1 MNNRTLLVI
10 FLLLLGVYGATKL
23 FSRKGSSDRS
33 FKTELIQ
40 IDTANV
46 TSIVLQPK
54 TDDFAE
60 IILKKEGTQ
69 WLATQGNV
77 TTKATSNAILS
88 LLRTLTLIKTE
99 RVAAKSK
106 EKWNEYEVAEGQ
118 GSRVKVY
125 DGSTLLEDFIVGRF
139 APNQQMQNGTSFVRL
154 SSEDE
159 VYAVQGFLSFTFNQG
174 FNSFRDRGLLQLT
187 PADITYF
194 SFSSPDG
201 TAININKTN
210 GQWFYETTPLDST
223 KVANY
228 LSNISNTSGNEFAD
242 DFDELQSTHLLNN
255 TLTISGN
262 NITSPIIIK
271 SYATD
276 NEELPY
282 VIQSSQNTDAL
293 FRSKLDGVY
302 EKLFKTVIDF
312 TN

>member
-40 IDTANV
+40 IDTTSV
-46 TSIVLQPK
+46 SSIVLQPK
-54 TDDFAE
+54 TDDFEE
-60 IILKKEGTQ
+60 ITLKKEGTQ

-77 TTKATSNAILS
+77 TTKATPGSVLS

-106 EKWNEYEVAEGQ
+106 EKWKDYEVAEGQ

-125 DGSTLLEDFIVGRF
+125 NGSTLLEDFIVGRF

-154 SSEDE
+154 TSEDE
-159 VYAVQGFLSFTFNQG
+159 VYAVQGFLSFTFSQG
-174 FNSFRDRGLLQLT
+174 FDSFRDRSLLNLT

-201 TAININKTN
+201 TALNMNKTN
-210 GQWFYETTPLDST
+210 GQWFYETTALDST
-223 KVANY
+223 KVASY
-228 LSNISNTSGNEFAD
+228 LGNIANTSGNEFAD
-242 DFDELQSTHLLNN
+242 NFDELQSAHLLYK

-262 NITSPIIIK
+262 NITNPIIINA
-271 SYATD
+271 YATD

-282 VIQSSQNTDAL
+282 VIKSNQNTDAL
-293 FRSKLDGVY
+293 FRSKADGVY
-302 EKLFKTVIDF
+302 ERLFKTVSDY